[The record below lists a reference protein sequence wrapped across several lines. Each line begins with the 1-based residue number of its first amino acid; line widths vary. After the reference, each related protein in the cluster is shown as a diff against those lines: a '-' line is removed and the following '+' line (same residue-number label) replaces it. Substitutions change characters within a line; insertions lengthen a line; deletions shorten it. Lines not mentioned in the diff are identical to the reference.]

1 MAANH
6 DSDIRTRIV
15 FETSGGLGT
24 KAILDLIRRVDLAS
38 VLGSV
43 RPLRDQ
49 ATSNEVLT
57 ITAHERLFHGGE
69 RGQGTYLRVSP
80 GRSGGASVRIRSCQ
94 VVFSLVRTR
103 LLAEAKA
110 LGLVVSQASYSS
122 PSMVNKP
129 GPAGRVAI
137 TVRGQD
143 IKVGDMIYG
152 REIVSVSQSFG
163 GTNVPEEEKYTTLAM
178 FADGARARFGFVTR
192 YKIARTA

>member
-1 MAANH
+1 MAVNH

-15 FETSGGLGT
+15 FETGGGLGT

-80 GRSGGASVRIRSCQ
+80 GRSGGASVRMRSCQ
-94 VVFSLVRTR
+94 AVFSLVRTR
-103 LLAEAKA
+103 LLAEAKV
-110 LGLVVSQASYSS
+110 LGLVVSQGPRNS

-129 GPAGRVAI
+129 GPAGRVAV

-143 IKVGDMIYG
+143 LKVGDLIEG
-152 REIVSVSQSFG
+152 HEIAALRLSFG
-163 GTNVPEEEKYTTLAM
+163 GANVPEADKYTTLAM
-178 FADGARARFGFVTR
+178 FTDGSSGRFGFVAR